1 MTIQLKKSNNNTI
14 SQLLFLSGIFIVALL
29 STIIFSPSNINIIN
43 KVEGFNNNNNNNN
56 NNNGVTVNPFDFMQY
71 NISSPSCC
79 EYSSG
84 YSNGTGCIC
93 ITPTQKKILDSR
105 GGNRYV

>member
-1 MTIQLKKSNNNTI
+1 MTIQVKKSNNTI
-14 SQLLFLSGIFIVALL
+14 AQLLFLSGIFIVALL

-43 KVEGFNNNNNNNN
+43 KVEGFNNTNNNNNHR
-56 NNNGVTVNPFDFMQY
+56 VTVDPFDFMQY

-84 YSNGTGCIC
+84 YSNGNGCIC

>member
-29 STIIFSPSNINIIN
+29 STIIFTPSNINIIN
-43 KVEGFNNNNNNNN
+43 KVEGFNNTNNNHR
-56 NNNGVTVNPFDFMQY
+56 VTVNPFDFMQY

-84 YSNGTGCIC
+84 YSNGNGCIC
-93 ITPTQKKILDSR
+93 ITPTQKKILDSH

>member
-1 MTIQLKKSNNNTI
+1 MTIKVKKSNNNTL

-29 STIIFSPSNINIIN
+29 STIIFTPSNINIIN
-43 KVEGFNNNNNNNN
+43 KVEGFNNNNNHR
-56 NNNGVTVNPFDFMQY
+56 VTVNPFDFMQY

-79 EYSSG
+79 EYASG
-84 YSNGTGCIC
+84 YSNGNGCIC